1 MSKTGRAKNS
11 YVYSPTWKNGGHGR
25 PWVGRSAK
33 KASLSR
39 SILSRMDETESPS
52 SWGRLPK
59 DEKPLPGFPD
69 MIEKFW
75 DSLSIILDET
85 Q

>member
-1 MSKTGRAKNS
+1 
-11 YVYSPTWKNGGHGR
+11 
-25 PWVGRSAK
+25 
-33 KASLSR
+33 
-39 SILSRMDETESPS
+39 MDESESPS

-75 DSLSIILDET
+75 DSLSIIFDET